1 MESPPKPN
9 RSTRLRFD
17 LKRHGVRRIAYRLAI
32 QLLNKF
38 LLFRIL
44 RGMHLPEV
52 NPDYLDC
59 PDGFTGGFLSEAQL
73 RRYARDARNE
83 LDSDFLDEALAKGDR
98 CYGILKD
105 GQLASYSWYSL
116 RPTRIHPPEL
126 LLEFAAPHI
135 YMYKGL
141 TNPEFRGQR
150 LYAIGM
156 NRALQCYQRLGGK
169 GLLAYVESHNLDS
182 LKACLRLGYRVF
194 GSIHVLQVAGRYGL
208 LATRG
213 CRRFGFQLRTVS
225 TGLEV
230 LGSTKA

>member
-1 MESPPKPN
+1 MESLPQPN
-9 RSTRLRFD
+9 RWTRLRLD
-17 LKRHGVRRIAYRLAI
+17 LKRHGARRIAYRLAI

-44 RGMHLPEV
+44 RGVHLPEV

-126 LLEFAAPHI
+126 LLELFQKI
-135 YMYKGL
+135 SG
-141 TNPEFRGQR
+141 
-150 LYAIGM
+150 
-156 NRALQCYQRLGGK
+156 
-169 GLLAYVESHNLDS
+169 VS
-182 LKACLRLGYRVF
+182 LKAEHLYTY
-194 GSIHVLQVAGRYGL
+194 AML
-208 LATRG
+208 LKSG
-213 CRRFGFQLRTVS
+213 DGGIVITVP
-225 TGLEV
+225 
-230 LGSTKA
+230 A